1 MLSRQKVWQ
10 KVQKKNAFEP
20 QKNAAKHVA
29 KVAAKTVAQI
39 AALPG
44 YNLPM
49 GSYTILPGFC
59 IGRLPDRFFGIFGQ
73 ILRTFFSDILN
84 ICSRAFH
91 ELLQSQ
97 LLLFQ
102 ELSLGAYTQAITTC
116 LLPLSLSKLS
126 ALETTLFEPSLN
138 ISILKHF
145 GRYTSK
151 KKQ

>member
-1 MLSRQKVWQ
+1 MAKSAD
-10 KVQKKNAFEP
+10 KNAFEP
-20 QKNAAKHVA
+20 QKSAAKHVA
-29 KVAAKTVAQI
+29 KVAATTVAQI
-39 AALPG
+39 AAFPG

-49 GSYTILPGFC
+49 GSYTTFPGFC

-102 ELSLGAYTQAITTC
+102 ER
-116 LLPLSLSKLS
+116 SLSILDSFAPATIETQRTVTIQIHQRICLS
-126 ALETTLFEPSLN
+126 
-138 ISILKHF
+138 
-145 GRYTSK
+145 GM
-151 KKQ
+151 